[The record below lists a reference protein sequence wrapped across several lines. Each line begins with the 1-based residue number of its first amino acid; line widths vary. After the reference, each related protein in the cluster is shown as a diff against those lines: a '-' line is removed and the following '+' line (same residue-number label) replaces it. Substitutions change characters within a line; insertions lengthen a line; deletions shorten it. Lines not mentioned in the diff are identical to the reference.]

1 MLPSRRGNINRMLKK
16 RTITSLWYVS
26 LLVVVVWFG
35 GKPGLTTLIVIFGVL
50 AALEFYRMVAT
61 VKVPPLTYFGLVWTA
76 FFILSRNSE
85 LLSLLEVHFNPDLL
99 TPLLLTSALV
109 LSLIGILARRQKEG
123 AFTSWAWTMAGILY
137 IGWLLS
143 HMVAL
148 RGLPDDD
155 TVGRNLVFFVLFV
168 TWVSDTTAFFI
179 GRRFGQ
185 HKLVPSISPGKTW
198 EGAIGGIC
206 GAIAVSTLF
215 FAPTPFQLPLVYWQA
230 ILLSALASILG
241 QVGDLVESLLKRNMG
256 VKDSGWLM
264 PGHGG
269 ILDRIDSLVFAGTV
283 VYYYAI
289 WAV

>member
-1 MLPSRRGNINRMLKK
+1 MLKK

-61 VKVPPLTYFGLVWTA
+61 AKVPPLTYFGLVWTA

-148 RGLPDDD
+148 RGLPDSDI
-155 TVGRNLVFFVLFV
+155 VGRNLVFFVLFV

>member
-1 MLPSRRGNINRMLKK
+1 MLKK

-61 VKVPPLTYFGLVWTA
+61 AKVPPLTYFGLVWTA

-206 GAIAVSTLF
+206 GAIAVSILL

>member
-1 MLPSRRGNINRMLKK
+1 MLKK

-35 GKPGLTTLIVIFGVL
+35 GKPGFTALMVIFGVL

-61 VKVPPLTYFGLVWTA
+61 AKVPPLTYFGLVWTA

-99 TPLLLTSALV
+99 MPLLLTSAVV

-148 RGLPDDD
+148 RGLPDSDI
-155 TVGRNLVFFVLFV
+155 VGRNLVFFVLFV

-185 HKLVPSISPGKTW
+185 HKLAPSISPGKTW
-198 EGAIGGIC
+198 EGTIGGIC
-206 GAIAVSTLF
+206 GAIAMSTLF

-241 QVGDLVESLLKRNMG
+241 QVGDLAESLLKRNMG

-283 VYYYAI
+283 VYYSAI